1 MIDIERLEK
10 MLGALPFALD
20 ANLPDDARGELSA
33 AFAELIECRQ
43 RIAAAV
49 AECETLAETSTPE
62 PAGSI
67 DEHETQILCEGMSLG
82 AKRIRA
88 KLEGR

>member
-1 MIDIERLEK
+1 MIDIDRLKK

-20 ANLPDDARGELSA
+20 ANLPDDARAEIRT

-43 RIAAAV
+43 RIAAVV
-49 AECETLAETSTPE
+49 AECERLERASGAEQCQTELPFRV
-62 PAGSI
+62 A
-67 DEHETQILCEGMSLG
+67 
-82 AKRIRA
+82 ARRIRA